1 MRPLRRAVGQAEVP
15 QGQRL
20 LRCSGKR
27 RGHTCR
33 GSLFPAAEL
42 EDFILGRFRNR
53 LATSDPDDPLI
64 ETICSLWLEQT
75 LPENEGVRRVL
86 EQAKDDTAARIA
98 DLYAARYER
107 GEFHTASE
115 LTLYESI
122 MRKLR
127 DQRDAAGEA
136 LRKLG
141 PRPTV
146 NIGFLLDTELSEEG
160 WEALP
165 LVRQRDLLRLA
176 VQGVWIYSADE
187 QLEQRAVVVFHG
199 EEPPRPRRDQPG
211 AQ

>member
-107 GEFHTASE
+107 GEFHTAS
-115 LTLYESI
+115 
-122 MRKLR
+122 
-127 DQRDAAGEA
+127 
-136 LRKLG
+136 
-141 PRPTV
+141 
-146 NIGFLLDTELSEEG
+146 LLSTS
-160 WEALP
+160 P
-165 LVRQRDLLRLA
+165 
-176 VQGVWIYSADE
+176 
-187 QLEQRAVVVFHG
+187 
-199 EEPPRPRRDQPG
+199 
-211 AQ
+211 